1 MKCETELFE
10 GEKPIKHQK
19 LIRPT
24 PVKQYSSS
32 PAQTNT
38 GSVLYPGLLQWKML
52 WNWGFLFTKADVY
65 MYLFAVVMINIWLFL
80 KFT

>member
-1 MKCETELFE
+1 MRCETELFE

-32 PAQTNT
+32 LAQTNT
-38 GSVLYPGLLQWKML
+38 QVLYCILACFSGRCCGIGVFSLQKLMCTCLCPQWS
-52 WNWGFLFTKADVY
+52 
-65 MYLFAVVMINIWLFL
+65 
-80 KFT
+80 

>member
-1 MKCETELFE
+1 MRCETELFE

-32 PAQTNT
+32 PA
-38 GSVLYPGLLQWKML
+38 
-52 WNWGFLFTKADVY
+52 
-65 MYLFAVVMINIWLFL
+65 
-80 KFT
+80 